1 MEEEEEVVVR
11 ESVANYSAVGN
22 HRSCAT
28 NDESAVVRCDQTPF
42 NRFSSFL
49 CLLFYFSFLVQLRVQ

>member
-1 MEEEEEVVVR
+1 MEEEEEEVVR

-22 HRSCAT
+22 HRSYAT
-28 NDESAVVRCDQTPF
+28 NESAVVRCDQTPF